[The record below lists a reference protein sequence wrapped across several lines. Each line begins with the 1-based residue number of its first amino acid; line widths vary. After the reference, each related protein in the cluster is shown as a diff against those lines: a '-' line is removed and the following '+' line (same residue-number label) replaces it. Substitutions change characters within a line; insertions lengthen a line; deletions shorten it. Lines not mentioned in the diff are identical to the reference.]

1 MYEMKT
7 AQEVRVGNVIMVDS
21 SPMVIHKS
29 EYNVSKSGRRQNAA
43 IVKMKMKNLLTGNT
57 TETIFQATDKFEL
70 IILEKKAVN
79 FSYYAEPNYIFS
91 DSEFNQHEVE
101 KENMG
106 EALKFLEDGMEC
118 DVIFYEDKPISV
130 ELPNSVVREITYTE
144 PAVKGDSTSGKVLK
158 QAKISTNFELM
169 VPLFCETGDKI
180 EIDTR
185 TFEYKNRV
193 K

>member
-1 MYEMKT
+1 MIYINIGSNLNSLK
-7 AQEVRVGNVIMVDS
+7 GD
-21 SPMVIHKS
+21 KL
-29 EYNVSKSGRRQNAA
+29 YNLNKA
-43 IVKMKMKNLLTGNT
+43 I
-57 TETIFQATDKFEL
+57 EL

-106 EALKFLEDGMEC
+106 EALKFLGDGMEC

-144 PAVKGDSTSGKVLK
+144 PAVKGDTTSGKVLK

>member
-144 PAVKGDSTSGKVLK
+144 PAVKGDTTSGKVLK

-180 EIDTR
+180 EIDTK

>member
-1 MYEMKT
+1 MKT
-7 AQEVRVGNVIMVDS
+7 AQEIRVGNVIMVDS
-21 SPMVIHKS
+21 SPMVVHKS

-70 IILEKKAVN
+70 IILEKKEVS
-79 FSYYAEPNYIFS
+79 FSYFSDPNYIFV
-91 DSEFNQHEVE
+91 DLEFNQYEID

-106 EALKFLEDGMEC
+106 ESLKFIEDGMEC
-118 DVIFYEDKPISV
+118 EVVFYEEKPISI
-130 ELPNSVVREITYTE
+130 ELPNSVIREISYTE
-144 PAVKGDSTSGKVLK
+144 PAVKGDTTSGKVLK
-158 QAKISTNFELM
+158 QAKIATGFELM
-169 VPLFCETGDKI
+169 VPLFCEKGDKI

-185 TFEYKNRV
+185 TLEYKNRV